1 MPPEPSPP
9 PASPTPAPPKDD
21 GGAGTPL
28 PVEVDGGAPPQ
39 TVLIGVGLVGVLWL
53 LGMCGF
59 CASPPTELPLRKEV
73 EPEKER
79 LFTVKV

>member
-1 MPPEPSPP
+1 
-9 PASPTPAPPKDD
+9 
-21 GGAGTPL
+21 
-28 PVEVDGGAPPQ
+28 VDGGAPPQ
-39 TVLIGVGLVGVLWL
+39 TVLIGVGLVFVLWF

-59 CASPPTELPLRKEV
+59 CASPPTELPLRKKDV